1 MAKMIAF
8 DQEARDAMRRG
19 VSKLAR
25 AVKVTL
31 GPKGRNVILQKSF
44 GSPTVTKDGVT
55 VAKEID
61 LEDVYENMGARMV
74 REVASKTSDVAGD
87 GTTTATVLAEAI
99 FNEGLKAVV
108 SGVNPVQ
115 MKRGIEKAVADIT
128 DKLHKMSIKV
138 KGKTEMAQVATVAAN
153 NDSEI
158 GNILADAM
166 EKVGKDGVITVDEG
180 KSLKTETEWVEGMQ
194 FDRGYLSPYFV
205 TNPQQMQCVLEDCYV
220 LVFEKKIANVKE
232 LVPVL
237 EQVVNSSKPLLIVA
251 EDVEGEALATLVINR
266 SARHVPSV
274 CSEGAGLRRSSHGDA
289 GRYRHADRRQ
299 RGVRKQGIEAGESDA
314 GRFGPGQEGDYRQ
327 G

>member
-1 MAKMIAF
+1 MTKMIAF
-8 DQEARDAMRRG
+8 DQEAREALRRG

-61 LEDVYENMGARMV
+61 LEDVYENIGARMV

-99 FNEGLKAVV
+99 FNEGLRAVV
-108 SGVNPVQ
+108 AGVNPVQ
-115 MKRGIEKAVADIT
+115 MKRGIEKAVEDTI
-128 DKLHKMSIKV
+128 DKLHKMSIKI

-158 GNILADAM
+158 GSILADAM
-166 EKVGKDGVITVDEG
+166 ERVGKDGVITVDEG

-205 TNPQQMQCVLEDCYV
+205 TDPQQMQCVLEDCFVMVY
-220 LVFEKKIANVKE
+220 EKKISNVRE
-232 LVPVL
+232 LTMRGRCPGG
-237 EQVVNSSKPLLIVA
+237 N
-251 EDVEGEALATLVINR
+251 
-266 SARHVPSV
+266 
-274 CSEGAGLRRSSHGDA
+274 CGLFEPTG
-289 GRYRHADRRQ
+289 
-299 RGVRKQGIEAGESDA
+299 GV
-314 GRFGPGQEGDYRQ
+314 FVTGPGPRFSMPGMT
-327 G
+327 